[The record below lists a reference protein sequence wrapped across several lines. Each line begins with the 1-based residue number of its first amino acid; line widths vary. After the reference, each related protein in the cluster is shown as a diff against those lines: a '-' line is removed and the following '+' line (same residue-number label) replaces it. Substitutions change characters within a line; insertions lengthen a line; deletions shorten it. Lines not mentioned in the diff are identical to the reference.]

1 MKKRDYEKVFKK
13 AKRIEC
19 KIQKIIYIYE
29 NSDEYEP
36 EIVKNIIEEAGLEK
50 KYEKEEKEW
59 EKIIEKAVE
68 ILKKNK

>member
-1 MKKRDYEKVFKK
+1 MKKRDYEKVLRK

-19 KIQKIIYIYE
+19 EIQKIIYIYE

-36 EIVKNIIEEAGLEK
+36 EIVKKIVEEAGLEK
-50 KYEKEEKEW
+50 EYEEKEEEW
-59 EKIIEKAVE
+59 EKIVEEAVE

>member
-1 MKKRDYEKVFKK
+1 MKKRNYEKMLRK
-13 AKRIEC
+13 AEKIES

-36 EIVKNIIEEAGLEK
+36 EIVKKIVEEAGLK
-50 KYEKEEKEW
+50 KEYEEEEEEW
-59 EKIIEKAVE
+59 EKIVEKAVE

>member
-1 MKKRDYEKVFKK
+1 MKKRDYEKVLKK

-50 KYEKEEKEW
+50 EYEKEEKEW

>member
-1 MKKRDYEKVFKK
+1 MKKRNYEKVLRK
-13 AKRIEC
+13 AEKIES

-36 EIVKNIIEEAGLEK
+36 EIVKKIVEEAGLK
-50 KYEKEEKEW
+50 KEYEEEEEEW
-59 EKIIEKAVE
+59 EKIVEKAVE

>member
-1 MKKRDYEKVFKK
+1 MLRK

-19 KIQKIIYIYE
+19 EIQKIIYIYE

-36 EIVKNIIEEAGLEK
+36 EIVKKIVEEAGLEK
-50 KYEKEEKEW
+50 EYEEKEEEW
-59 EKIIEKAVE
+59 EKIVEEAVE